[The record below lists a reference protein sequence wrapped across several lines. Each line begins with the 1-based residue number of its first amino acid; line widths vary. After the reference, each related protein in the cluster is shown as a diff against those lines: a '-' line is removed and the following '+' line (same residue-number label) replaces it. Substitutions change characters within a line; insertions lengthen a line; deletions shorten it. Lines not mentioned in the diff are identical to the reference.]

1 MQAFTDPMTE
11 VYLLFF
17 QATIPTFTDFNLLL
31 QREQS
36 AIYLLHDEVGLDL
49 AVFFHSMF
57 LAVCAGIQ
65 LGPRGNRTEHWPL
78 QLKLKGPVLG
88 AICPTTQRV
97 VGQIIYQ
104 NVCLHRDRCAIDFL
118 KIIQIKSRK
127 TAKNVP

>member
-57 LAVCAGIQ
+57 LAD
-65 LGPRGNRTEHWPL
+65 
-78 QLKLKGPVLG
+78 
-88 AICPTTQRV
+88 IC
-97 VGQIIYQ
+97 
-104 NVCLHRDRCAIDFL
+104 RDLILFL
-118 KIIQIKSRK
+118 
-127 TAKNVP
+127 